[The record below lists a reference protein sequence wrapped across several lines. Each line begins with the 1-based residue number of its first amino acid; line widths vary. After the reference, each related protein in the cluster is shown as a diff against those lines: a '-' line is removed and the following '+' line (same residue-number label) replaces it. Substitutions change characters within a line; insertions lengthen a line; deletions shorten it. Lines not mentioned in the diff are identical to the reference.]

1 MRVRADRISARLRLD
16 TPTLRRD
23 SSGERTI
30 MKKALLLAGALF
42 VPVVA
47 LADVQEFKKVDVF
60 VIQDNGDEKRKD
72 ARLEIDPDARVIRLV
87 DEKNGA
93 EKALY
98 AEVAFDDITSITY
111 ERSANI
117 SKTKVLAFGIFAG
130 KAKQHW
136 LTIEAPTFEGGFTY
150 MKLDKN
156 NYLAIRRAVQAAT
169 GVKITVIQEE
179 G

>member
-1 MRVRADRISARLRLD
+1 MTKSLL
-16 TPTLRRD
+16 LL
-23 SSGERTI
+23 S
-30 MKKALLLAGALF
+30 ALL
-42 VPVVA
+42 VPAIA
-47 LADVQEFKKVDVF
+47 LAQNVQEFKKVDTY
-60 VIQDNGDEKRKD
+60 IIEDDGDEKKKD
-72 ARLEIDPDARVIRLV
+72 ARLEIDRDARIIRIV

-98 AEVAFDDITSITY
+98 AEVSFDDITGITY

-117 SKTKVLAFGIFAG
+117 SKTRVLAFGIFGG

-136 LTIEAPTFEGGFTY
+136 LTIESPTLEGGFTF

-156 NYLAIRRAVQAAT
+156 NYMGIRRSVQAAT
-169 GVKITVIQEE
+169 GIQITIIQEE

>member
-1 MRVRADRISARLRLD
+1 MTKSLL
-16 TPTLRRD
+16 LL
-23 SSGERTI
+23 S
-30 MKKALLLAGALF
+30 ALL
-42 VPVVA
+42 VPAIA
-47 LADVQEFKKVDVF
+47 LAQNVQEFKKVDTY
-60 VIQDNGDEKRKD
+60 IIEDDGDEKKKD
-72 ARLEIDPDARVIRLV
+72 ARLEIDSDARIIRIV

-98 AEVAFDDITSITY
+98 AEVSFDDITGITY

-117 SKTKVLAFGIFAG
+117 SKTRVIAFGFFGG

-136 LTIEAPTFEGGFTY
+136 LTIEAPTLEGGFTY

-156 NYLAIRRAVQAAT
+156 NYLGIRRSVQAAT
-169 GVKITVIQEE
+169 GIQITIIQEE

>member
-1 MRVRADRISARLRLD
+1 
-16 TPTLRRD
+16 
-23 SSGERTI
+23 RTI
-30 MKKALLLAGALF
+30 MKKVLLLAGALL
-42 VPVVA
+42 VSVVA
-47 LADVQEFKKVDVF
+47 VADAQQFKKVDVYVF
-60 VIQDNGDEKRKD
+60 DGAGDEKKKD
-72 ARLEIDPDARVIRLV
+72 ARLELDRDARIIRLV

-98 AEVAFDDITSITY
+98 AEVAFDDITGITY

-117 SKTKVLAFGIFAG
+117 SKAKFVAFGIFAG

-136 LTIEAPTFEGGFTY
+136 LTIEAPTLEGGFTY

-156 NYLAIRRAVQAAT
+156 NYLSIRRAVQAAT
-169 GVKITVIQEE
+169 GIQIKVIDEE